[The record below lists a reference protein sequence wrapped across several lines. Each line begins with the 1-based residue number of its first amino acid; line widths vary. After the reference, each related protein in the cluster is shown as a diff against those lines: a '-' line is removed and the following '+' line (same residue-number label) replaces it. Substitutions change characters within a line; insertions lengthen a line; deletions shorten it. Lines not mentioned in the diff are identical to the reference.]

1 VRDGG
6 EIVKPPS
13 RWRESVAKMK
23 SGQPNRLDSQF
34 AAFEPPGSEENPIT
48 VATDRPLGE
57 IVQSII
63 RVLYL
68 EAPRP
73 R

>member
-1 VRDGG
+1 
-6 EIVKPPS
+6 
-13 RWRESVAKMK
+13 MK

-34 AAFEPPGSEENPIT
+34 AAFEPPGSEENAIA
-48 VATDRPLGE
+48 VDTDRPLGE
-57 IVQSII
+57 IVKRIFG
-63 RVLYL
+63 VLYL

>member
-1 VRDGG
+1 
-6 EIVKPPS
+6 
-13 RWRESVAKMK
+13 MK

-34 AAFEPPGSEENPIT
+34 AAFEPPGSEENPIA
-48 VATDRPLGE
+48 VDTDRPLGE
-57 IVQSII
+57 IVKRIFG
-63 RVLYL
+63 VLYL

>member
-1 VRDGG
+1 
-6 EIVKPPS
+6 
-13 RWRESVAKMK
+13 MK

-48 VATDRPLGE
+48 VDTDRPLGV
-57 IVQSII
+57 IVKSIFG
-63 RVLYL
+63 VLYL